1 MPLEAWRAIDRSR
14 AAPTF
19 QARPAW
25 AQAFADAYDHYTAAP
40 IECVLSDGSH
50 CFVPLVRSCGRLP
63 WRVFVGTP
71 LGGYT
76 AVLDGGGRL
85 ASPEATEAVI
95 RHLLARA
102 GHSVMLTPW
111 PFGHRIDDMP
121 ASEIAQETSVI
132 DLADGVEA
140 ALSRMDGTCRR
151 MAGQAE
157 RRGVR
162 CTRADAPNAIDV
174 YYSMLEE
181 SAIRWGRKTPTF
193 PKRFLEALVAR
204 GSGDVEI
211 WFAAFEREAIAG
223 GVMIYGRDEAY
234 FWSAAMR
241 AEYGTLRPSN
251 ALNVALI
258 RAAADRGVRWY
269 DLGSSDGLA
278 GVQRFKEGLGAVAVS
293 YRTWKRETP
302 LYRLFRALR
311 GRKAASI
318 GPLQPAVD

>member
-1 MPLEAWRAIDRSR
+1 MPLEAWMAIDRRR

-25 AQAFADAYDHYTAAP
+25 ARAFADTFAHYAAAP
-40 IECVLSDGSH
+40 IECVLSDGSR
-50 CFVPLVRSCGRLP
+50 CFVPLVRSRGPLP
-63 WRVFVGTP
+63 WRVFIGTP

-76 AVLDGGGRL
+76 AVLDHDGAL
-85 ASPEATEAVI
+85 ASPDATTAAI
-95 RHLLARA
+95 RHLLSRA

-111 PFGHRIDDMP
+111 PFGHHVDVSMP
-121 ASEIAQETSVI
+121 AQEIAQETSVI

-140 ALSRMDGTCRR
+140 ALARMDGKCRR

-162 CTRADAPNAIDV
+162 CVRAETPDAVDV
-174 YYSMLEE
+174 YYAMLEE

-193 PKRFLEALVAR
+193 PKRLLAALVAH
-204 GSGDVEI
+204 GASDVEI
-211 WFAAFEREAIAG
+211 WFAMYEEEAIAG

-241 AEYGTLRPSN
+241 AEFGKLRPSN
-251 ALNVALI
+251 ALNIALI
-258 RAAADRGVRWY
+258 RAAAQRGVRWY

-278 GVQRFKEGLGAVAVS
+278 GVQRFKEGLGAVTVR

-302 LYRLFRALR
+302 LYRVYRSLR
-311 GRKAASI
+311 GRRGRSAQAESSD
-318 GPLQPAVD
+318 G